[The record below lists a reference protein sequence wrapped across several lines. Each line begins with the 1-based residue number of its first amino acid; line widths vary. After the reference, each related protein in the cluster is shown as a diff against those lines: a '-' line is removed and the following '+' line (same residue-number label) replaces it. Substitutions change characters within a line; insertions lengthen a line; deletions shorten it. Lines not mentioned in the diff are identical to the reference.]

1 MRASFASVEMQLNAI
16 SETKCWLQST
26 GLDQPFNNC
35 YGAIENKVKTT
46 HRIEIG
52 SLNLLPGHLSLADLA
67 GIFVNVDEGGRGILG
82 HLDLFNLVPH
92 LGPLDG
98 LLGEEGSAGG
108 LGGLDGIGL
117 VDCAGGGVEGRCN
130 EAAVATS
137 TNEGTGRA

>member
-1 MRASFASVEMQLNAI
+1 MLITSQR
-16 SETKCWLQST
+16 WLQST

-67 GIFVNVDEGGRGILG
+67 GILVNVDEGGRGILG

-117 VDCAGGGVEGRCN
+117 VDCAGGGVERRCN

-137 TNEGTGRA
+137 ANEGTGRAR